1 MDRLALIRN
10 DFWCSTLFC
19 LDCSCS
25 VLSLLIADSY
35 HHHHHHLKKTFTS
48 YVHIIIKYRK
58 LPLVIWILHPETNK
72 EKKRRQ
78 GRLRIADSAAPAALP
93 RRPLTAGAE
102 HVRRVPGALPRRGP
116 LRAALAPVGAPAVG
130 FLGEHEYSRGFVLVR
145 PHVDPLGRRP
155 LLAPDHRA
163 APVEAE
169 RVRRA
174 VGVQAEEE
182 HGVAF
187 HRFHCTRAAS
197 KQ

>member
-1 MDRLALIRN
+1 MYAGFQAHSPAAAHFAQR
-10 DFWCSTLFC
+10 
-19 LDCSCS
+19 
-25 VLSLLIADSY
+25 SLLSA
-35 HHHHHHLKKTFTS
+35 
-48 YVHIIIKYRK
+48 
-58 LPLVIWILHPETNK
+58 HP
-72 EKKRRQ
+72 R
-78 GRLRIADSAAPAALP
+78 
-93 RRPLTAGAE
+93 
-102 HVRRVPGALPRRGP
+102 
-116 LRAALAPVGAPAVG
+116 AVG
-130 FLGEHEYSRGFVLVR
+130 FLGEHEYCLGFVLVR
-145 PHVDPLGRRP
+145 PDVDPLGRRP